1 MPNITQIPSARVELI
16 DPRTQLISREW
27 YRFFFNLF
35 QLTGNGSSDVTLEDL
50 QLVPVPTDASTQ
62 VDALR
67 TELGVGPPTI
77 PPPQSYTNF
86 QAQPSVIV
94 LGPSPY
100 TYINNTGYPA
110 DIIVS
115 GGGVSLLE
123 FSRNGATFFSTGSFY
138 GMFTLSPYDRLR
150 VTYQTPPQ
158 MTLVPR

>member
-1 MPNITQIPSARVELI
+1 MPNITNIPSARVDLI
-16 DPRTQLISREW
+16 DPRTNLISREW
-27 YRFFFNLF
+27 YRFFLNLF
-35 QLTGNGSSDVTLEDL
+35 ELTGGGSNDVTLQDL
-50 QLVPVPTDASTQ
+50 QIGPVPVDASAE

-67 TELGVGPPTI
+67 TEIGVGPPTI
-77 PPPQSYTNF
+77 PPQSFTNYS
-86 QAQPSVIV
+86 AQPSAIV

>member
-35 QLTGNGSSDVTLEDL
+35 QLTGNGTNDITLEDL
-50 QLVPVPTDASTQ
+50 QIGPPSTDASSQ

-67 TELGVGPPTI
+67 TEFGVGPPTI
-77 PPPQSYTNF
+77 PPQFFTNYS
-86 QAQPSVIV
+86 AQPSVIV
-94 LGPSPY
+94 LSPSPY

>member
-1 MPNITQIPSARVELI
+1 MPNITNIPSSRVDLI
-16 DPRTQLISREW
+16 DPRTNLISREW
-27 YRFFFNLF
+27 YRFFLNLF
-35 QLTGNGSSDVTLEDL
+35 ELTGGGSNDVTLQDL
-50 QLVPVPTDASTQ
+50 QIGPLPVDAATQ

-67 TELGVGPPTI
+67 TEIGVGPPTI
-77 PPPQSYTNF
+77 PPQSFTNYS
-86 QAQPSVIV
+86 AQPSAIV

-110 DIIVS
+110 DVIVS

-123 FSRNGATFFSTGSFY
+123 FSRNGVTFFSTGSFY

-150 VTYQTPPQ
+150 VTYLTPPN

>member
-1 MPNITQIPSARVELI
+1 MPNITNIPAARVEVI
-16 DPRTQLISREW
+16 DQRTGLMSREW
-27 YRFFFNLF
+27 YRFFLNLF
-35 QLTGNGSSDVTLEDL
+35 QLTGNGSTDVTLEDL
-50 QLVPVPTDASTQ
+50 QLAPVPTDAASQ

-67 TELGVGPPTI
+67 TEIGVGPPTI
-77 PPPQSYTNF
+77 PPQSFTNYS
-86 QAQPSVIV
+86 AQPSAIYV
-94 LGPSPY
+94 GASPF

-110 DIIVS
+110 DVIVS

-123 FSRNGATFFSTGSFY
+123 FSRNGVTFFSTGSFY